1 MITQNE
7 FSTDLKLASFPQFQI
22 SLTSLG
28 AFYLFGV
35 FPGVLIK
42 HQFNPQSLNHELVGD
57 SVLVRFGSSFQFRVC
72 DFAEYNEFCDFV
84 GVETVCEIFESEVEG
99 C

>member
-7 FSTDLKLASFPQFQI
+7 LSTDLTLASFPQFQI
-22 SLTSLG
+22 SLTPAG

-35 FPGVLIK
+35 FSGVLIK
-42 HQFNPQSLNHELVGD
+42 HQFNPQSLSHIPLRD
-57 SVLVRFGSSFQFRVC
+57 SVLVCFGSSFQFRFS
-72 DFAEYNEFCDFV
+72 DFGEYNEFCDFV
-84 GVETVCEIFESEVEG
+84 GVETVCEIFEVEG